1 MVENRLETALERGEF
16 AVTCEMVPG
25 RGAFEAPLEKSL
37 QVARDIYATGRV
49 DAISITDNPGGKP
62 AILAD
67 AIARELD
74 EDGVCTLTHFTCKDR
89 SRNQIAAQ
97 LYALERAGL
106 HNVLFMTGDYQTS
119 GWQGQPRPDFDLD
132 SVQIQQLAHQMNEG
146 LSVKTPR
153 GTKVEQPT
161 HFFCGCVV
169 NPFKYREGELIPQYL
184 KLEKKL
190 IAGARFVIAQV
201 GYDARKLQELLFYLE
216 DRHYD
221 VPVIANV
228 FVLTRGAA
236 KLMRSGAIAG
246 VEISDEL
253 AAEVERDAAEQD
265 GGRARRVER
274 AARQVAIARGLG
286 CAGVHIGGS
295 CLDAAMLEEVL
306 DRAERIGD
314 SWRALVPES
323 SYGRAG
329 GCYLYAPE
337 LAADGTPTGLNER
350 KLDIVRED
358 IGGRRLF
365 KSYRLSRFFHYWM
378 LTLDKRLGKCL
389 AWNMDRK
396 EKKYGGP
403 NFHHRI
409 EHAGKA
415 FIYGCKDCGDCG
427 LEATIHSCPMAQ
439 CPKSQRNG
447 PCGGSDDGWCE
458 VYPHERYCIWY
469 MAYHRANRYG
479 ELERMESFI
488 TPPIDWSLR
497 GTSAWSNYT
506 HRRDNAAHRTPIDIG
521 LD

>member
-201 GYDARKLQELLFYLE
+201 GYDAR
-216 DRHYD
+216 
-221 VPVIANV
+221 
-228 FVLTRGAA
+228 
-236 KLMRSGAIAG
+236 
-246 VEISDEL
+246 
-253 AAEVERDAAEQD
+253 
-265 GGRARRVER
+265 
-274 AARQVAIARGLG
+274 
-286 CAGVHIGGS
+286 
-295 CLDAAMLEEVL
+295 
-306 DRAERIGD
+306 
-314 SWRALVPES
+314 
-323 SYGRAG
+323 
-329 GCYLYAPE
+329 
-337 LAADGTPTGLNER
+337 
-350 KLDIVRED
+350 
-358 IGGRRLF
+358 
-365 KSYRLSRFFHYWM
+365 
-378 LTLDKRLGKCL
+378 
-389 AWNMDRK
+389 
-396 EKKYGGP
+396 
-403 NFHHRI
+403 
-409 EHAGKA
+409 
-415 FIYGCKDCGDCG
+415 
-427 LEATIHSCPMAQ
+427 
-439 CPKSQRNG
+439 
-447 PCGGSDDGWCE
+447 
-458 VYPHERYCIWY
+458 
-469 MAYHRANRYG
+469 
-479 ELERMESFI
+479 
-488 TPPIDWSLR
+488 
-497 GTSAWSNYT
+497 
-506 HRRDNAAHRTPIDIG
+506 
-521 LD
+521 